1 MTTQFPDS
9 LWPDSLWADTATQ
22 LDPNPALEG
31 DASCDVVVIGAGFT
45 GLRAALQLAE
55 AGSHV
60 IVVDAG
66 DVGWGASGRNG
77 GQVNPMLP
85 FNTPDKLMKLVGPQY
100 FDRLTETSLNSAD
113 ALFDLI
119 KKYDIDCQA
128 RQNGWL
134 RVDHC
139 NQARKVSASNTEIWN
154 RHGADMHLVE
164 GEEVVRLSG
173 SKSYQSGVVA
183 PKGGAVQPLSLARGL
198 ARAALACG
206 VIIHGQTP
214 VTGLREAGKG
224 WVVKTATGNVS
235 AEWVV
240 FATNGYTD
248 GLCSGLAESVIPL
261 VSIQIATD
269 PLLPQQIDSI
279 LPEGHTISDTRRVI
293 MYSRREPDGRL
304 VFGSVG
310 KFGADEQFGGFDW
323 LVRDARRVFPQ
334 LGDFKRGEVNWQFR
348 WGGQLAITEDRL
360 PHFHEPRKGLI
371 AGLGYNGR
379 GVAMSHVMGLTL
391 AQRVLGATP
400 ESLPFPSTAIKSMP
414 FRAIQMMG
422 KGSVIQMMRMLDYLE
437 SR

>member
-55 AGSHV
+55 AGSRV

>member
-9 LWPDSLWADTATQ
+9 LWADTATR
-22 LDPNPALEG
+22 LDPNPALDG
-31 DASCDVVVIGAGFT
+31 DASCDVVVVGAGFT

-55 AGSHV
+55 AGSRV

-100 FDRLTETSLNSAD
+100 FERLTETSLNSAD
-113 ALFDLI
+113 ALFDMI
-119 KKYDIDCQA
+119 RKYDIDCQA

-154 RHGADMHLVE
+154 RHGADMHVVE
-164 GEEVVRLSG
+164 GDEVARLSG
-173 SKSYQSGVVA
+173 SKSFQSGVVA
-183 PKGGAVQPLSLARGL
+183 PRGGAVQPLSLTRGL

-206 VIIHGQTP
+206 VTIHGQTP

-248 GLCSGLAESVIPL
+248 GLCSGLAESIIPL

-269 PLLPQQIDSI
+269 PLSPQQIESI

-293 MYSRREPDGRL
+293 MYSRREPDDRL
-304 VFGSVG
+304 VYGSVG

-334 LGDFKRGEVNWQFR
+334 LGEVSWRFR
-348 WGGQLAITEDRL
+348 WGGQIAITEDRL

-391 AQRVLGATP
+391 AQRVLGAAP

>member
-1 MTTQFPDS
+1 MTTRYPDS
-9 LWPDSLWADTATQ
+9 LWFHTATS
-22 LDPNPALEG
+22 LDQNPPLEG
-31 DASCDVVVIGAGFT
+31 DIDCDVVVIGAGFT
-45 GLRAALQLAE
+45 GLRAALQLGE
-55 AGSHV
+55 AGSR
-60 IVVDAG
+60 VVVLDAG

-85 FNTPDKLMKLVGPQY
+85 FNTPDNLMKLVGPQY
-100 FDRLTETSLNSAD
+100 FERLTETSLNSAD
-113 ALFDLI
+113 NLFALI
-119 KKYDIDCQA
+119 KKYEIDCQA
-128 RQNGWL
+128 RQKGWL

-139 NQARKVSASNTEIWN
+139 AQARKVSESNTEIWN

-164 GEEVVRLSG
+164 GDEVAHLSG
-173 SKSYQSGVVA
+173 SNIYQSGVIA

-198 ARAALACG
+198 ARAALAAG
-206 VIIHGQTP
+206 VTIHGQSA
-214 VTGLREAGKG
+214 VTGLRETGKG
-224 WVVKTATGNVS
+224 WTVTTASGKVS
-235 AEWVV
+235 AEWVI
-240 FATNGYTD
+240 FAANGYTD
-248 GLCSGLAESVIPL
+248 GLCDGLAQSIIPL

-269 PLLPQQIDSI
+269 PLSPEQIESI

-293 MYSRREPDGRL
+293 MYSRREPDDRL

-310 KFGADEQFGGFDW
+310 KFGANEQFGGFDW
-323 LVRDARRVFPQ
+323 LFRDAQRVFPQ
-334 LGDFKRGEVNWQFR
+334 LGEVNWRFR
-348 WGGQLAITEDRL
+348 WGGQIAITADRL

-391 AQRVLGATP
+391 AQRVLGATV

-437 SR
+437 SRKEG

>member
-9 LWPDSLWADTATQ
+9 LWVNTATQ
-22 LDPNPALEG
+22 LDSNPALEG
-31 DASCDVVVIGAGFT
+31 DASCDVVVVGAGFT
-45 GLRAALQLAE
+45 GLRAALQLGE
-55 AGSHV
+55 AGSRV
-60 IVVDAG
+60 IVLDAG

-85 FNTPDKLMKLVGPQY
+85 FNTPDKLLKLVGPRY

-113 ALFDLI
+113 ALFALI
-119 KKYDIDCQA
+119 KQYGIDCQA
-128 RQNGWL
+128 RQKGWL

-139 NQARKVSASNTEIWN
+139 AQARKVSASNTEIWN
-154 RHGADMHLVE
+154 RHGANMHLVE
-164 GEEVVRLSG
+164 GDEVARLSG
-173 SKSYQSGVVA
+173 SKIYQSGVVA

-206 VIIHGQTP
+206 VTIHGQTP
-214 VTGLREAGKG
+214 VTGLRESGKG

-240 FATNGYTD
+240 FASNGYTD
-248 GLCSGLAESVIPL
+248 GLCSGLAKSIIPL

-269 PLLPQQIDSI
+269 PLSPQQIDSI

-293 MYSRREPDGRL
+293 MYSRREADKRI
-304 VFGSVG
+304 VFGGVG
-310 KFGADEQFGGFDW
+310 ELDANDQIGGFDW
-323 LVRDARRVFPQ
+323 LARDAIRVFPQ
-334 LGDFKRGEVNWQFR
+334 LGDVNWRYR
-348 WGGQLAITEDRL
+348 WGGRIAITEDRL
-360 PHFHEPRKGLI
+360 PHFHEPKKGLI
-371 AGLGYNGR
+371 TGLGYNGR
-379 GVAMSHVMGLTL
+379 GVAMSHVMGLCL
-391 AQRVLGATP
+391 ALRVLGAAH

-422 KGSVIQMMRMLDYLE
+422 KGSVIQLMRMLDYLE

>member
-9 LWPDSLWADTATQ
+9 LWVDTATQ
-22 LDPNPALEG
+22 LDSNPALEG
-31 DASCDVVVIGAGFT
+31 DTGCDVVVVGAGFT
-45 GLRAALQLAE
+45 GLRAALQLGE
-55 AGSHV
+55 AGSRV
-60 IVVDAG
+60 IVLDAG

-85 FNTPDKLMKLVGPQY
+85 FNTPDKLMKLVGSQY
-100 FDRLTETSLNSAD
+100 FERLTETSLNSAD

-119 KKYDIDCQA
+119 RKYDIDCQA

-139 NQARKVSASNTEIWN
+139 EQARKESANNTEIWN
-154 RHGADMHLVE
+154 RHGADMHVVE
-164 GEEVVRLSG
+164 GDEVARLSG
-173 SKSYQSGVVA
+173 SRIYQSGVVA

-206 VIIHGQTP
+206 VTIHGQTP
-214 VTGLREAGKG
+214 VIGLREAGKG
-224 WVVKTATGNVS
+224 WEVKTATGNVS

-248 GLCSGLAESVIPL
+248 GLCSGLAESIIPL

-279 LPEGHTISDTRRVI
+279 LAEGHTISDTRRVI
-293 MYSRREPDGRL
+293 MYSRREPDDRF
-304 VFGSVG
+304 VYGSVG
-310 KFGADEQFGGFDW
+310 KFRANEQFGGFDW
-323 LVRDARRVFPQ
+323 LLRDALRVYPQ
-334 LGDFKRGEVNWQFR
+334 LGDINLGEVNWRFR
-348 WGGQLAITEDRL
+348 WGGQIAITKDRL

-437 SR
+437 SRQGK

>member
-9 LWPDSLWADTATQ
+9 LWVDTATP

-31 DASCDVVVIGAGFT
+31 DISCDVVVVGAGFT
-45 GLRAALQLAE
+45 GLRAALQLGE
-55 AGSHV
+55 AGSSV

-100 FDRLTETSLNSAD
+100 FERLTETSLNSAD

-119 KKYDIDCQA
+119 RKYDIDCQA

-139 NQARKVSASNTEIWN
+139 EQARKESASNTEIWN
-154 RHGADMHLVE
+154 RHGANMHLVE
-164 GEEVVRLSG
+164 GDEVARLSG
-173 SKSYQSGVVA
+173 SKIYQSGVVA

-198 ARAALACG
+198 ARAALGSG
-206 VIIHGQTP
+206 VTIHGQTP

-224 WVVKTATGNVS
+224 WVVKTATGDVS

-248 GLCSGLAESVIPL
+248 GLCSGLAESIIPL

-269 PLLPQQIDSI
+269 PLSPQQIESI

-293 MYSRREPDGRL
+293 MYSRREPDDRF
-304 VFGSVG
+304 VYGSVG
-310 KFGADEQFGGFDW
+310 KFSVDDEFGGFDW
-323 LVRDARRVFPQ
+323 LLRDARRVFPQ
-334 LGDFKRGEVNWQFR
+334 LGEVNWRFR
-348 WGGQLAITEDRL
+348 WGGQIAITKDRL

-391 AQRVLGATP
+391 AQRVLGAAP

-437 SR
+437 SRQGR